1 MSPALA
7 GYRARTCDVLEEA
20 EGALCVQPGGDK
32 SRDLTAAFH

>member
-20 EGALCVQPGGDK
+20 EGALCVQPEEVTK
-32 SRDLTAAFH
+32 AAT